1 MFSDRKKR
9 LVSPPERHD
18 VVACTSWGGQNE
30 VEIQCFF
37 EKKTHRNPIYATWR
51 DLHSSILLLS
61 GEKFGEDSGSELD
74 LRGSLKLGSLTPNA
88 QT

>member
-1 MFSDRKKR
+1 MTLLLAR
-9 LVSPPERHD
+9 LG
-18 VVACTSWGGQNE
+18 GGQNE

-37 EKKTHRNPIYATWR
+37 EKKKNTPKPDLRNMARPSQQHPIAFGLT
-51 DLHSSILLLS
+51 

-74 LRGSLKLGSLTPNA
+74 LCGSLKLGSLTPNA